1 MGRFLK
7 IYGNRIGLDE
17 CDQIVKPNIHGE
29 CACTGNDALLIVY
42 LTDAGDSES
51 AKNAL
56 VEALHLPANA
66 IETRVIDALPKNEA
80 GKILY
85 AKLNDK

>member
-1 MGRFLK
+1 MTWHWEMSERGFFRPETL
-7 IYGNRIGLDE
+7 L
-17 CDQIVKPNIHGE
+17 VKTAVLGE

-42 LTDAGDSES
+42 LTDADDSEN

-66 IETRVIDALPKNEA
+66 IETRVIGSLPKNEA

-85 AKLNDK
+85 AKLNNK